1 MLGSKENPVVNPG
14 DKLVFVDRAG
24 HVSLETVDKVTPSGR
39 IVMRC
44 GWALNPDL
52 TVRGRQPY
60 STLAHKAMIPTPEL
74 LEKAR
79 RQEMIQ
85 TIHRLAYFSDWRDF
99 TNEELEQVYAVVMQV
114 RQREMDRKSKEGD

>member
-1 MLGSKENPVVNPG
+1 VLGSKENPVVNPG

-60 STLAHKAMIPTPEL
+60 STCCYKAMIPTPEL

-79 RQEMIQ
+79 RQEMIY
-85 TIHRLAYFSDWRDF
+85 RLVCFSDWRDF

>member
-14 DKLVFVDRAG
+14 DKLVFKDHSRYVTD
-24 HVSLETVDKVTPSGR
+24 TVEKVTPSGR
-39 IVMRC
+39 IVMKGGRT
-44 GWALNPDL
+44 LNPDL
-52 TVRGRQPY
+52 TVRGRHEY
-60 STLAHKAMIPTPEL
+60 SGAAYRAMIPTPEL

-79 RQEMIQ
+79 RQEM
-85 TIHRLAYFSDWRDF
+85 IHRLAYFSDWRDF

>member
-60 STLAHKAMIPTPEL
+60 STCCYKAMIPTPEL

-79 RQEMIQ
+79 RQEMIY
-85 TIHRLAYFSDWRDF
+85 RLVCFSDWRDF

>member
-14 DKLVFVDRAG
+14 DKLVFKDHSRYVTD
-24 HVSLETVDKVTPSGR
+24 TVEKVTPSGR
-39 IVMRC
+39 IVMKGGRT
-44 GWALNPDL
+44 LNPDL

-60 STLAHKAMIPTPEL
+60 STCCYKAMIPTPEL

-85 TIHRLAYFSDWRDF
+85 MIHRLAYFSDWRDF
-99 TNEELEQVYAVVMQV
+99 TNEDLEKVYAVVMQV
-114 RQREMDRKSKEGD
+114 HQREVDRKSKEGD

>member
-1 MLGSKENPVVNPG
+1 MPGSKENPVVNPG

-60 STLAHKAMIPTPEL
+60 STCCYKAMIPTPEL

-79 RQEMIQ
+79 RQEMIY
-85 TIHRLAYFSDWRDF
+85 RLVCFSDWRDF

>member
-60 STLAHKAMIPTPEL
+60 STCCYKAMIPTPEL

-79 RQEMIQ
+79 RQEMIY
-85 TIHRLAYFSDWRDF
+85 RLVCFSDWRDF
-99 TNEELEQVYAVVMQV
+99 TNEDLEKVYAVVMQV
-114 RQREMDRKSKEGD
+114 HQREMDRKSKEGD

>member
-1 MLGSKENPVVNPG
+1 VPGSKENPVVNPG

-60 STLAHKAMIPTPEL
+60 STCCYKAMIPTPEL

-79 RQEMIQ
+79 RQEMIY
-85 TIHRLAYFSDWRDF
+85 RLVCFSDWRDF

>member
-1 MLGSKENPVVNPG
+1 VPGSKENPVVNPG

-60 STLAHKAMIPTPEL
+60 STCCYKAMIPTPEL

-79 RQEMIQ
+79 RQEMIY
-85 TIHRLAYFSDWRDF
+85 RLVCFSDWRDF
-99 TNEELEQVYAVVMQV
+99 TNEELEQVYAVVKQV
-114 RQREMDRKSKEGD
+114 RQREMDRNSKGGD

>member
-1 MLGSKENPVVNPG
+1 MPGSKENPVVNPG

-60 STLAHKAMIPTPEL
+60 STCCYKAMIPTPEL

-79 RQEMIQ
+79 RQEMIY
-85 TIHRLAYFSDWRDF
+85 RLVCFSDWRDF
-99 TNEELEQVYAVVMQV
+99 TNEELEQVYAVVKQV
-114 RQREMDRKSKEGD
+114 RQREMDRNSKGGD